1 MVLASPPCSVSQRFP
16 TVPTVPRYLSLSPR
30 HNGRSKRKKALK
42 FWLSR
47 VCGTFPKDKEPK
59 LKGFRFFLCRI
70 HRQPECTR
78 AGGKCQSGGVKNVQ
92 RIHATIVKSITP
104 MPINIPAHNKVKI
117 IVSII
122 CFALL

>member
-30 HNGRSKRKKALK
+30 HSGRLLWATKKPLETASWWKPLYRRGKRQIQTALT
-42 FWLSR
+42 
-47 VCGTFPKDKEPK
+47 CCFP
-59 LKGFRFFLCRI
+59 RQ
-70 HRQPECTR
+70 QPECTR
-78 AGGKCQSGGVKNVQ
+78 EVNTCQSGGVKKVQ

-104 MPINIPAHNKVKI
+104 IPINIPAASKVKI
-117 IVSII
+117 MVSII